1 MLKKIIVTTLVVIV
15 MVSTLV
21 IPANALT
28 MTEDDRPVGI
38 IGIDLMMKYYEEY
51 GDNSEKEE
59 PVADY
64 EITMAHADGLWVVA
78 LEGKADFEDY
88 MAVGCYDHYPS
99 EEEIDVL
106 WANRLTSDEVTEMI
120 DELN

>member
-51 GDNSEKEE
+51 GNSEKEE
-59 PVADY
+59 PVPDY
-64 EITMAHADGLWVVA
+64 EIRMATADSLWTVV

-99 EEEIDVL
+99 EEEINVL
-106 WANRLTSDEVTEMI
+106 WANRLTSDEVYEMI

>member
-15 MVSTLV
+15 MVSALV

-38 IGIDLMMKYYEEY
+38 IGIDLLMKYYEEY
-51 GDNSEKEE
+51 SNSEKEE
-59 PVADY
+59 PVPDY
-64 EITMAHADGLWVVA
+64 EIRMAKADGLWAVV
-78 LEGKADFEDY
+78 LEGEEDFEGY
-88 MAVGCYDHYPS
+88 MACGCYDHYPT
-99 EEEIDVL
+99 EEEINVL
-106 WANRLTSDEVTEMI
+106 WANRLTEDEVTEML

>member
-38 IGIDLMMKYYEEY
+38 IGIDLLRKYYE
-51 GDNSEKEE
+51 K
-59 PVADY
+59 
-64 EITMAHADGLWVVA
+64 IW
-78 LEGKADFEDY
+78 
-88 MAVGCYDHYPS
+88 
-99 EEEIDVL
+99 
-106 WANRLTSDEVTEMI
+106 
-120 DELN
+120 

>member
-38 IGIDLMMKYYEEY
+38 IGIDLLTKYYEKY
-51 GDNSEKEE
+51 SNSEEE
-59 PVADY
+59 VPVPDY
-64 EITMAHADGLWVVA
+64 EISMAYADGLWVAV

-88 MAVGCYDHYPS
+88 MAAGFYDHYPS
-99 EEEIDVL
+99 EEEINIL
-106 WANRLTSDEVTEMI
+106 WTNRLTSDEVNEMM
-120 DELN
+120 DEFN

>member
-38 IGIDLMMKYYEEY
+38 IGIDLLMKYYEEY

-59 PVADY
+59 PVPDY
-64 EITMAHADGLWVVA
+64 EIRMANVNDLWTVV

-99 EEEIDVL
+99 EEEINVL
-106 WANRLTSDEVTEMI
+106 WANRLTSDEVYEMI

>member
-51 GDNSEKEE
+51 GDSEKEE
-59 PVADY
+59 PVPDY
-64 EITMAHADGLWVVA
+64 EIRMANADGLWVVA

-88 MAVGCYDHYPS
+88 MAAGCYDHYPS
-99 EEEIDVL
+99 KEEINVL

>member
-38 IGIDLMMKYYEEY
+38 IGIDLMKKYYEEY
-51 GDNSEKEE
+51 GDSEKEE
-59 PVADY
+59 PVPDY
-64 EITMAHADGLWVVA
+64 EIRMANADGLWVVV

-88 MAVGCYDHYPS
+88 MAACCYDHYPS
-99 EEEIDVL
+99 EEEINVL
-106 WANRLTSDEVTEMI
+106 WANRVTSDEVTGMI

>member
-38 IGIDLMMKYYEEY
+38 IGIDLLTKYYEKY
-51 GDNSEKEE
+51 GNSEEE
-59 PVADY
+59 VPVPDY
-64 EITMAHADGLWVVA
+64 EISMAYADGLWVAV
-78 LEGKADFEDY
+78 LEGKADLEDY
-88 MAVGCYDHYPS
+88 MAAGFYDHYPS
-99 EEEIDVL
+99 EEEINIL
-106 WANRLTSDEVTEMI
+106 WANRLTSDEVNEMM
-120 DELN
+120 DEFN

>member
-38 IGIDLMMKYYEEY
+38 IGIDLLRKYYEKY
-51 GDNSEKEE
+51 GN
-59 PVADY
+59 
-64 EITMAHADGLWVVA
+64 
-78 LEGKADFEDY
+78 
-88 MAVGCYDHYPS
+88 S
-99 EEEIDVL
+99 EEEVPVPDYQISMAYAMAYGL
-106 WANRLTSDEVTEMI
+106 PFFRARQTSRTTWRLASMTIILLKKKSIFSGLTD
-120 DELN
+120 

>member
-1 MLKKIIVTTLVVIV
+1 MLKKIIVTTLVIIV

-64 EITMAHADGLWVVA
+64 EITMAHADGLWAVV

-99 EEEIDVL
+99 EEEINVL
-106 WANRLTSDEVTEMI
+106 WANRLTSDEVTGMI

>member
-51 GDNSEKEE
+51 GDSEKEE
-59 PVADY
+59 PVPDY
-64 EITMAHADGLWVVA
+64 EIRMATADSLWTVV

-99 EEEIDVL
+99 EEEINVL
-106 WANRLTSDEVTEMI
+106 WANRLTSDEVYEMI

>member
-21 IPANALT
+21 IPANAMT

-38 IGIDLMMKYYEEY
+38 IGIDILMKYYEEY
-51 GDNSEKEE
+51 GDSKKEE
-59 PVADY
+59 PIPDY
-64 EITMAHADGLWVVA
+64 EIRMANVDDLWTVA

-88 MAVGCYDHYPS
+88 MAVGFYDHYPS
-99 EEEIDVL
+99 EEEINVL
-106 WANRLTSDEVTEMI
+106 WVNRLTSDEVYEMI

>member
-15 MVSTLV
+15 MVSMLV

-38 IGIDLMMKYYEEY
+38 IGIDLLRKYYEKY
-51 GDNSEKEE
+51 GNSEEE
-59 PVADY
+59 VPDPDY
-64 EITMAHADGLWVVA
+64 EISMAYADGLWVAV

-88 MAVGCYDHYPS
+88 MAAGFYDHYPS
-99 EEEIDVL
+99 EEEINIL
-106 WANRLTSDEVTEMI
+106 WTNRLTSDEVNEMM
-120 DELN
+120 DEFN